1 MMWLRT
7 GYATVLV
14 LAASTAQAVDYRLEP
29 LAEAAPAEAIS
40 TEILAR
46 LQPQGFQV
54 FRGANRSV
62 IHVWL
67 AQEWAARA
75 DFERTAAIN
84 YPFPLGELVGVVRYK
99 SKGKDFRGQEIPTG
113 VYVLRYANQPVDGN
127 HVGTSDTRDFL
138 VLTPADTDQ
147 TAVST
152 LDEKA
157 LFKLSAQV
165 AGKTHP
171 TMLSLVP
178 PSEAAEPALR
188 HLEEHDWWI
197 AHLPGRAAAGDAPA
211 DQPLDV
217 VLVGQAEM

>member
-1 MMWLRT
+1 LDSRAAVAYNART
-7 GYATVLV
+7 APMRV
-14 LAASTAQAVDYRLEP
+14 LAPAPTICHPGDYRLEP

-99 SKGKDFRGQEIPTG
+99 SKGKDF
-113 VYVLRYANQPVDGN
+113 
-127 HVGTSDTRDFL
+127 DFL